1 VARIVIAPD
10 SFKGSLPAHLVA
22 QAIAEG
28 WREVRPDDELI
39 LLPMADGGEGTL
51 KAIALAHPSAV
62 WHRDIVTGPH
72 GQPVEAAWLM
82 LSDSTAVLEI
92 AQTSGLPLMEALD
105 PVGATTRGLGE
116 LIGIALDAGA
126 KSMIIGLGGS
136 ATTDAGLGVLEG
148 LGAVITRHP
157 DRPGVTGV
165 EAIDT
170 TSMRKIP
177 LGMIT
182 LLTDTIVTMRDAPA
196 VFGPQKG
203 ASPADVAV
211 LTEAFDHLVALAD
224 DASAHLQPGSGAAG
238 GSAWGLITHCG
249 ATMQPGAAALA
260 QLIGLPEAISTADFV
275 ITGEGRFDETSLH
288 GKVCGYVY
296 ELAQAA
302 GVAGAF
308 VVGSADD
315 HVVPGWAVTT
325 LVEYAESTSEAMAQ
339 PQHHLSHS
347 AAAIARIF

>member
-1 VARIVIAPD
+1 MARIVIAPD

-238 GSAWGLITHCG
+238 GSAWGLMTHCG

-275 ITGEGRFDETSLH
+275 ITGEGRFDETSLS
-288 GKVCGYVY
+288 GKVCGHVY
-296 ELAQAA
+296 EVSCAAGVRGVFIVGSSEDRSVVEWPIWDLTGASTPASEAIAFAREYLRQAA
-302 GVAGAF
+302 GQVAG
-308 VVGSADD
+308 
-315 HVVPGWAVTT
+315 
-325 LVEYAESTSEAMAQ
+325 
-339 PQHHLSHS
+339 
-347 AAAIARIF
+347 RC